1 MLCAFQNQDQ
11 VEAMFAGRPS
21 MQSDANNVLSQF
33 SSVMAFHPNSS
44 RDVEFAR
51 DRLGKTDMIV
61 TTFGLYGYEPPH
73 AAAVQDCPVTARQL
87 MALKAGEAYV
97 RLRDYAPAKVYF
109 EKEQCDGK

>member
-1 MLCAFQNQDQ
+1 MINFSAQGAGSLC
-11 VEAMFAGRPS
+11 P
-21 MQSDANNVLSQF
+21 LSQF
-33 SSVMAFHPNSS
+33 SSVLAFHPTSD

-51 DRLGKTDMIV
+51 DRLGRTDMIV
-61 TTFGLYGYEPPH
+61 TTFGLSRYEPPH
-73 AAAVQDCPVTARQL
+73 AAAVQDCPVTARQW